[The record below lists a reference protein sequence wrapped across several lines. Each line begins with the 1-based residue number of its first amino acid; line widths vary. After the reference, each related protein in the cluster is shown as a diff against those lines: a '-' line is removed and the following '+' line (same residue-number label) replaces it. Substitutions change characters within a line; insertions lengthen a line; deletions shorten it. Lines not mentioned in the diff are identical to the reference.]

1 MAKEILQLG
10 NAANDGTGDS
20 LRAGGT
26 KLNANFTELYD
37 ALGGTAGAQ
46 NLLVSTAS
54 PNVGDALTWNGSV
67 FSPDRPANK
76 NILEENLN
84 VNGFNIVSSSNG
96 NILLQS
102 DGTGDIVLRNGSNST
117 DTIIDG
123 ADGFFKWNAPYTSA
137 SDLPSVWNYVGM
149 FAYVA
154 DVSKSYFQTELPG
167 SPD

>member
-20 LRAGGT
+20 FRAGGT

-67 FSPDRPANK
+67 FSPARPANK

-84 VNGFNIVSSSNG
+84 VNGFNIVSLVMAIFFSSLMALETLFLEMVLTAPTQSLMVLTDSSNG
-96 NILLQS
+96 MHHTLVHPTYFSLEH
-102 DGTGDIVLRNGSNST
+102 TL
-117 DTIIDG
+117 
-123 ADGFFKWNAPYTSA
+123 AC
-137 SDLPSVWNYVGM
+137 LPMSLM
-149 FAYVA
+149 
-154 DVSKSYFQTELPG
+154 
-167 SPD
+167 

>member
-37 ALGGTAGAQ
+37 ALGGTSGSQ
-46 NLLVSTAS
+46 NNLVSTAS

-67 FSPDRPANK
+67 FSPARPANK

-102 DGTGDIVLRNGSNST
+102 DGTGDIIFEMVLTAPTQSLMVLT
-117 DTIIDG
+117 DFQMECTIHLH
-123 ADGFFKWNAPYTSA
+123 PTSSLEHTLA
-137 SDLPSVWNYVGM
+137 CLPM
-149 FAYVA
+149 
-154 DVSKSYFQTELPG
+154 LLM
-167 SPD
+167 